1 MVAKHVGVPS
11 LHGFLDFGAVFDV
24 VRTEAFLVDLE
35 VVVAFLA
42 ENVVDEQSNMGAHF
56 FSQCFVV
63 ICVGLLLVI
72 TLRILVVAFFCLH
85 VQSEVVVFT
94 SVAHIGLT
102 MRLNLVE

>member
-1 MVAKHVGVPS
+1 MVAKRVGVPS

-24 VRTEAFLVDLE
+24 VRTEAFLADLE

-42 ENVVDEQSNMGAHF
+42 ENVVDEQSNMGAYF
-56 FSQCFVV
+56 VSQCFVV

-72 TLRILVVAFFCLH
+72 ALRILVVAFL
-85 VQSEVVVFT
+85 VFMFRAKWLCSCQLPT
-94 SVAHIGLT
+94 FGLT